1 MSQDTGLWGIYFVTD
16 AYNQENMV
24 FNIAQEWMRLCT
36 SVTDF
41 EVGILGSRGQGLRDN
56 FYSECNCT
64 SCCCGSGFGSLLT
77 GRIQIRP
84 SF

>member
-1 MSQDTGLWGIYFVTD
+1 MLDPVSASLMYVMSQDTGLWGIYFVTD

-41 EVGILGSRGQGLRDN
+41 EVGIVFFIYIFGDFN
-56 FYSECNCT
+56 FFHTFS
-64 SCCCGSGFGSLLT
+64 
-77 GRIQIRP
+77 
-84 SF
+84 

>member
-41 EVGILGSRGQGLRDN
+41 EVGKVGMEQGLRDN
-56 FYSECNCT
+56 FY
-64 SCCCGSGFGSLLT
+64 
-77 GRIQIRP
+77 R
-84 SF
+84 

>member
-41 EVGILGSRGQGLRDN
+41 EVGKVGMEQGLRDK
-56 FYSECNCT
+56 FY
-64 SCCCGSGFGSLLT
+64 
-77 GRIQIRP
+77 R
-84 SF
+84 